1 MVAVENGS
9 NSNSARTL
17 TLKQSTHSK
26 AHTHINNN
34 GILAVPLLKPHQ
46 LQQIF

>member
-1 MVAVENGS
+1 MVAVENGTH
-9 NSNSARTL
+9 AHTQKH
-17 TLKQSTHSK
+17 TLKS
-26 AHTHINNN
+26 THINNN

>member
-9 NSNSARTL
+9 NSNSAR
-17 TLKQSTHSK
+17 SHSK
-26 AHTHINNN
+26 AHTQKHTHINDNKQWYFS
-34 GILAVPLLKPHQ
+34 GAIAKPHQ

>member
-17 TLKQSTHSK
+17 TLKSTHSK